1 MSSSPDPKQGEREYY
16 ARKGPERIAH
26 ALGKP
31 FSDDHCKFNLANLA
45 AIFHLLPDSP
55 IRLLHLGC
63 GVGWLSHI
71 LAQQHHE
78 VVGVD
83 IALEAIAA
91 ANERRDQAGLT
102 NLHYELGDYERFD
115 GSGSFDVVL
124 FYDALHHAEEPLQA
138 MACAYRALKPNGAL
152 IAFEPG
158 AGHHDSPTSRNA
170 IEQFGVHELDMPV
183 SRIFE
188 LGRSA
193 GFRRQLALPHPAD
206 TLAELYHPGYSSA
219 TDQADLDRKK
229 LDHTWQITR
238 QVMRRDAPSEIAMLW
253 K

>member
-1 MSSSPDPKQGEREYY
+1 MNESDPKQGEREYY
-16 ARKGPERIAH
+16 ARKGPEGIAH

-45 AIFHLLPDSP
+45 AIFHLLPAPP

-71 LAQQHHE
+71 LAQQRHE

-83 IALEAIAA
+83 IAPEAIAA
-91 ANERRDQAGLT
+91 AQHRRDEAGLS
-102 NLHYELGDYERFD
+102 NLDYEVGDYEYFD
-115 GSGSFDVVL
+115 GAESFDVVL
-124 FYDALHHAEEPLQA
+124 FYDALHHAEEPAKA
-138 MACAYRALKPNGAL
+138 MACAHRALKANGAL

-158 AGHHDSPTSRNA
+158 SGHHDSPTSQEA
-170 IEQFGVHELDMPV
+170 IERFGVHERDMPV
-183 SRIFE
+183 SRIIE
-188 LGRSA
+188 LGEAA
-193 GFRRQLALPHPAD
+193 GFRRHLRLPHPAD
-206 TLAELYHPGYSSA
+206 TLAELYHPGYSTA

-238 QVMRRDAPSEIAMLW
+238 QVMRRNAPMEIVMLW